1 MDLTVRPKRTL
12 SKPVTQ
18 RVLIVDD
25 EPSNVELLK
34 EYLIDVAD
42 EIRVVTNSS
51 EAETAFIEFEPDLV
65 LLDLRM
71 PHPDGLE
78 LLRRLGNVRSRMGF
92 LPVIVLTADVSD
104 SARDSALILGADEF
118 LTKPLDRL
126 EVRLRVRNLLQTRNL
141 FKELTRKTGSFPR
154 SRP

>member
-1 MDLTVRPKRTL
+1 M
-12 SKPVTQ
+12 TQ

-25 EPSNVELLK
+25 EPANIELLK

-42 EIRVVTNSS
+42 EVRAVTSSS
-51 EAETAFIEFEPDLV
+51 EAEQAFYDFEPDLV

-78 LLRRLGNVRSRMGF
+78 LLRRLADTRARLGL

-104 SARDSALILGADEF
+104 SARNSALILGADEF

-126 EVRLRVRNLLQTRNL
+126 EVRLRVRNLLQTRHL
-141 FKELTRKTGSFPR
+141 FKELTRTTGSFPR
-154 SRP
+154 TER